1 MKLWFDEDLSHTL
14 VQVAE
19 EFGIH
24 ATCNRDRGMLGSKD
38 PLLAATAVGE
48 EYVFVRVGDRRVLFA
63 GDDQALSSP
72 CIAESSSWGL
82 SPTAPHSNRE
92 GAGLRDET
100 PQTAGN
106 LRSTG
111 ACLRIDN
118 TVREVPCE
126 P

>member
-1 MKLWFDEDLSHTL
+1 MKSACSLRLLVLMLANYLTRHEAAELSGL
-14 VQVAE
+14 P
-19 EFGIH
+19 
-24 ATCNRDRGMLGSKD
+24 LG
-38 PLLAATAVGE
+38 AVKNA
-48 EYVFVRVGDRRVLFA
+48 VDKQSA
-63 GDDQALSSP
+63 QQP

-118 TVREVPCE
+118 TVREVPY
-126 P
+126 

>member
-1 MKLWFDEDLSHTL
+1 MKLWFDEDLSHTR

-19 EFGIH
+19 EVRH
-24 ATCNRDRGMLGSKD
+24 PRHLQSRPRTLGSKD